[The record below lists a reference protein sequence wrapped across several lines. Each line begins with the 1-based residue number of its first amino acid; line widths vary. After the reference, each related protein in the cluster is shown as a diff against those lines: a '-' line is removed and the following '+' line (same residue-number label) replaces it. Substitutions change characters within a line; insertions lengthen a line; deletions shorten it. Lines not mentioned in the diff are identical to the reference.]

1 MISMRKFFFVA
12 FISLL
17 VGYTLAQSQVDPMD
31 LPVLD
36 QYITDYSNVLT
47 DDQLFEINAMALQYQ
62 KETSNQF
69 VAVLFPSRQGNELM
83 DIGMKVFKDAGIGQK
98 DKNNGLLLLIS
109 TEEKKIRIIVW
120 YGLEWVYPDLMAS
133 RIIENDIRPLVNSW
147 DFYGA
152 VKSFYEKSALA
163 VAWEYVADG
172 QSLLGWDS
180 SSVYIAVILWFFLG
194 MWLNRFLK
202 WGFKQ
207 LSKKLKKWI
216 GIWLSVFFFVAFL
229 VWIYF
234 AGMFL
239 ISLFFWIIFGLIWIF
254 PWFGRWGF
262 GSWFWWGF
270 GWWGWFS
277 WWGWWSWGGGAGD

>member
-1 MISMRKFFFVA
+1 MRKFFFVA

-109 TEEKKIRIIVW
+109 TEEKKIRIIV
-120 YGLEWVYPDLMAS
+120 
-133 RIIENDIRPLVNSW
+133 
-147 DFYGA
+147 
-152 VKSFYEKSALA
+152 
-163 VAWEYVADG
+163 
-172 QSLLGWDS
+172 
-180 SSVYIAVILWFFLG
+180 
-194 MWLNRFLK
+194 
-202 WGFKQ
+202 
-207 LSKKLKKWI
+207 
-216 GIWLSVFFFVAFL
+216 
-229 VWIYF
+229 
-234 AGMFL
+234 
-239 ISLFFWIIFGLIWIF
+239 
-254 PWFGRWGF
+254 
-262 GSWFWWGF
+262 
-270 GWWGWFS
+270 
-277 WWGWWSWGGGAGD
+277 